1 MRAREDDLLVVRGG
15 DRLAKRPHRFEGN
28 KMIVLRHDIEQRYLD
43 LAQDNPMTL
52 DRHCILYKHILLVA
66 SLDELFIGLPG
77 YRRCF
82 NYPAQST
89 PVIDQDLLASHLM
102 DKFPVA

>member
-1 MRAREDDLLVVRGG
+1 MRTREDDLFVVRGG
-15 DRLAKRPHRFEGN
+15 DRVAKRSYRFDRDN
-28 KMIVLRHDIEQRYLD
+28 VVVLSHNIEERDIDFTQAD
-43 LAQDNPMTL
+43 PMTL
-52 DRHCILYKHILLVA
+52 DRHCILYNSIIKFLL
-66 SLDELFIGLPG
+66 LDSSEVVLIG